1 MKFLIIG
8 AGGIGAYYGA
18 RLIEAGHQ
26 VVLVARGEHL
36 RAMQQRG
43 LKVRHESLN
52 FNQAVTAFDAGTL
65 MRHYGPDDF
74 DVALLALK
82 STATAPV
89 LEELSGWLK
98 PGRLPVLSLQNGVDN
113 EPLLAE
119 ALGNERVIGGL
130 AVRIGGH
137 ILEPGVVE
145 AEGPAQVVMGAW
157 PMEPET
163 PDTRADL
170 LQRLETCFNGAGI
183 PARTSPDIRTEL
195 WRKLVINNGVNPL
208 SALTLLDTRSL
219 THHAEFGPIVYGLM
233 QETAEAARADGVELS
248 QADIDEMHELIRSF
262 NAIKTSMLVDRE
274 KGRPLELD
282 SIAGAVLD
290 RCRHQDVAAPYT
302 ELVMALLRHVGAAPR
317 SE

>member
-26 VVLVARGEHL
+26 GVLVARGEHL
-36 RAMQQRG
+36 RALQQRG
-43 LKVRHESLN
+43 LRVRHESLS
-52 FNQAVTAFDAGTL
+52 FDQAVTALDAGTL

-89 LEELSGWLK
+89 IEELAAWLK

-137 ILEPGVVE
+137 ILEPGVIE
-145 AEGPAQVVMGAW
+145 AEGPAQVIMGAW
-157 PMEPET
+157 P
-163 PDTRADL
+163 RAVEAGDARDEL
-170 LQRLETCFNGAGI
+170 LQRLETCFNAACI
-183 PARTSPDIRTEL
+183 PAKVSPDIIVEL

-208 SALTLLDTRSL
+208 SALTLLDTRRL

-233 QETAEAARADGVELS
+233 QETAQAAKADGVELS
-248 QADIDEMHELIRSF
+248 KQDVDEMYELIRSF

-290 RCRHQDVAAPYT
+290 RCRRQGIATPYT
-302 ELVMALLRHVGAAPR
+302 ELVMALLKHQYP
-317 SE
+317 